1 MEEFIGPEQK
11 MMWLLLFLLIWSAGG
26 ILYVFFDVFL
36 NRHGLMLTGDA
47 RRRKQLDEKKA
58 QLKKRL
64 DNQSLRSRMQNL
76 HCKLFAALDRRKV
89 NATEIFQ
96 EMQDLA
102 EEEASNLA
110 GWFEDQR
117 QVCQADDGGTRMEK
131 LEKIPSQDGEAV
143 QPPLEEHYCDTEEA
157 ETKPE
162 GGKIKKSPVDA
173 LWTYASWLRAD
184 FKRQLSQLVADL
196 NSISAK
202 EVRQF
207 DEKLRLD
214 PSIYRLQ
221 HEDGAE
227 VGPHLGLLVASIKSK
242 ERALAKINTDYQQ
255 DFEAGKKKELPLALS
270 RFVPRTT
277 TTTAATLGIL
287 YQYLLRRNRLCCCSL
302 TFAAR
307 PAPATTTPVFLC
319 GYVCDFLRATIY
331 AADPFALALAFHEF
345 QKRFKIVRV
354 KNKFA
359 NEKLKKEERTNILV
373 NFCAE
378 TEDMKQ
384 IGEVQFLMQEYLT
397 AKSIQHMY
405 YDVARAKNEDEL
417 FDKPIFA

>member
-1 MEEFIGPEQK
+1 
-11 MMWLLLFLLIWSAGG
+11 MWRLLFLLIWSAGG

-36 NRHGLMLTGDA
+36 SRHGLLLSGDA
-47 RRRKQLDEKKA
+47 RRRKELDEKKA

-64 DNQSLRSRMQNL
+64 DNQSLRSRMQSL
-76 HCKLFAALDRRKV
+76 HRKLFAALDRRKV
-89 NATEIFQ
+89 GATEIFQ
-96 EMQDLA
+96 EMKDLA

-117 QVCQADDGGTRMEK
+117 QVYQEDDGGARMEK

-143 QPPLEEHYCDTEEA
+143 QPPLKEHYCDTEET

-184 FKRQLSQLVADL
+184 FKGQLSQLVADL

-202 EVRQF
+202 EVREF

-214 PSIYRLQ
+214 PSLYRLQ

-227 VGPHLGLLVASIKSK
+227 VGRHFGLMVASIKSK
-242 ERALAKINTDYQQ
+242 ERAQAKINTDYQQ
-255 DFEAGKKKELPLALS
+255 DFEAGKKKELPLA
-270 RFVPRTT
+270 R
-277 TTTAATLGIL
+277 
-287 YQYLLRRNRLCCCSL
+287 
-302 TFAAR
+302 
-307 PAPATTTPVFLC
+307 
-319 GYVCDFLRATIY
+319 YVCDFLRATIY

-359 NEKLKKEERTNILV
+359 NEKLKTEERTNILV
-373 NFCAE
+373 NFWVE

-405 YDVARAKNEDEL
+405 YDVARAKSEDEL
-417 FDKPIFA
+417 LDKPIFA

>member
-255 DFEAGKKKELPLALS
+255 DFEAGKKKELPLA
-270 RFVPRTT
+270 R
-277 TTTAATLGIL
+277 
-287 YQYLLRRNRLCCCSL
+287 
-302 TFAAR
+302 
-307 PAPATTTPVFLC
+307 
-319 GYVCDFLRATIY
+319 YVCDFLRATIY